1 MYFGGRPGGQ
11 GESPRCF
18 IQAPIWADL
27 NSVHVLQNDGL
38 MRTQTG
44 AMPGS
49 FTLTYGRLRA
59 PSFNE
64 TKHLITN
71 ATCDLEPEVARPVR
85 PTCETKPSGHAWGN
99 WA

>member
-38 MRTQTG
+38 MWTQTG

-49 FTLTYGRLRA
+49 FTLTYGRSGA
-59 PSFNE
+59 SSFNE
-64 TKHLITN
+64 PNT
-71 ATCDLEPEVARPVR
+71 
-85 PTCETKPSGHAWGN
+85 
-99 WA
+99 